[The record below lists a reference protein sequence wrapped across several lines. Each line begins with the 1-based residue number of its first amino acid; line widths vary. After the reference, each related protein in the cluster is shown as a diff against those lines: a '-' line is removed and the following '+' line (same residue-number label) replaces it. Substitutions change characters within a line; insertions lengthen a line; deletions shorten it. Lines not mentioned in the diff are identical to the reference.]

1 MPARK
6 SGLSDDFFLIF
17 KKLCWSKAHKLLWGK
32 KISEDSNSEAACDL
46 KASLEAQQDRG
57 VSESLHVKY

>member
-6 SGLSDDFFLIF
+6 SGLSDDFFLFF
-17 KKLCWSKAHKLLWGK
+17 KKLCSSKAHKLLWE
-32 KISEDSNSEAACDL
+32 KISVDSNSEAACDL
-46 KASLEAQQDRG
+46 KASLEAQQDGG

>member
-1 MPARK
+1 MLKQSTQVA
-6 SGLSDDFFLIF
+6 L
-17 KKLCWSKAHKLLWGK
+17 GK